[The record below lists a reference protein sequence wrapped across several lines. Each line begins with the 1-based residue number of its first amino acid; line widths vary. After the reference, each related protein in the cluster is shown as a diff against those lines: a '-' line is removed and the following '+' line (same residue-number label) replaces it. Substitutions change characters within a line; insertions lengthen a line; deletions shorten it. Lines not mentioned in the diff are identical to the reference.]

1 MLYKLGRFLCSAVL
15 RCILKIESRGSELM
29 PASGGF
35 LLASNHCSNLDPVL
49 LGICARREL
58 SFMAKEEL
66 FLNPVFG
73 WVLRHVNA
81 FPVKRHS
88 GDIGAI
94 RTLIQRV
101 KGGSAVL
108 LFPEGSRQPE
118 GRLGKAQEGI
128 GFLAQKLQVPVV
140 PAFIKG
146 SGLALPPGSS
156 KIKRGRVVVTY
167 GKPVFVEKGVSY
179 QKTADNIME
188 AIGRLA

>member
-1 MLYKLGRFLCSAVL
+1 
-15 RCILKIESRGSELM
+15 
-29 PASGGF
+29 
-35 LLASNHCSNLDPVL
+35 
-49 LGICARREL
+49 
-58 SFMAKEEL
+58 MAKEEL
-66 FLNPVFG
+66 FRNPVFG
-73 WVLRHVNA
+73 WVLMRVNA

-188 AIGRLA
+188 AIGRLAW